1 MTLPWNLQLGQCHIL
16 SHCNHCL
23 RSDEIRCYHFCLG
36 TRYLELHSITRSGV
50 VHCIRSPDNMNF
62 PPHTTSPP
70 PINGIKYQSF
80 LHNYSSTDTSWV
92 RHPIQVS
99 PSSFHTYVPQ
109 MNTFKVPCWHCKYEF
124 DIHSIFPRTT
134 GNPVVDTIHDSK
146 MNITD
151 KHFLKWIRTNT
162 FDHLHSQSEQVLR
175 IKLLQNY
182 WVTLTLPSVM
192 TVLAS
197 SRTPPRQ
204 YSSFTSPMP
213 SRRHLA
219 HHSSRFS
226 LWQTFHLEEC
236 FISPVCRSD

>member
-16 SHCNHCL
+16 NHCNHCL

-175 IKLLQNY
+175 
-182 WVTLTLPSVM
+182 M
-192 TVLAS
+192 TQS
-197 SRTPPRQ
+197 S
-204 YSSFTSPMP
+204 YSKTTGS
-213 SRRHLA
+213 H
-219 HHSSRFS
+219 
-226 LWQTFHLEEC
+226 
-236 FISPVCRSD
+236 

>member
-16 SHCNHCL
+16 NHCNHCL

-50 VHCIRSPDNMNF
+50 VHCIRTAQITWTFHLTPHLEL
-62 PPHTTSPP
+62 PPL
-70 PINGIKYQSF
+70 INGIKYQSF

-109 MNTFKVPCWHCKYEF
+109 MNTFKVPCRHCKYEF
-124 DIHSIFPRTT
+124 DIHSIFPRADGVTYIPYGFDIHTIFPRIT
-134 GNPVVDTIHDSK
+134 GIPVIDTIHDSK

-175 IKLLQNY
+175 
-182 WVTLTLPSVM
+182 M
-192 TVLAS
+192 TQS
-197 SRTPPRQ
+197 SSQPIISS
-204 YSSFTSPMP
+204 YSKTTGS
-213 SRRHLA
+213 H
-219 HHSSRFS
+219 
-226 LWQTFHLEEC
+226 
-236 FISPVCRSD
+236 

>member
-16 SHCNHCL
+16 NHCNHCL

-70 PINGIKYQSF
+70 PINEIKYQSF

-162 FDHLHSQSEQVLR
+162 FDHLHSQSEQILR
-175 IKLLQNY
+175 
-182 WVTLTLPSVM
+182 M
-192 TVLAS
+192 TQS
-197 SRTPPRQ
+197 SSQPIISS
-204 YSSFTSPMP
+204 YSKTTGS
-213 SRRHLA
+213 H
-219 HHSSRFS
+219 
-226 LWQTFHLEEC
+226 
-236 FISPVCRSD
+236 

>member
-1 MTLPWNLQLGQCHIL
+1 MTLSWNLQLGQCHIL
-16 SHCNHCL
+16 NHCNHCL

-62 PPHTTSPP
+62 TPHLELPP

-175 IKLLQNY
+175 
-182 WVTLTLPSVM
+182 M
-192 TVLAS
+192 TQS
-197 SRTPPRQ
+197 S
-204 YSSFTSPMP
+204 YSKTTGS
-213 SRRHLA
+213 H
-219 HHSSRFS
+219 
-226 LWQTFHLEEC
+226 
-236 FISPVCRSD
+236 

>member
-1 MTLPWNLQLGQCHIL
+1 MKLDAITSVSALDIWSCT
-16 SHCNHCL
+16 
-23 RSDEIRCYHFCLG
+23 RSLD
-36 TRYLELHSITRSGV
+36 LELYIVSAPLITWTF
-50 VHCIRSPDNMNF
+50 HLT
-62 PPHTTSPP
+62 PHLELSP
-70 PINGIKYQSF
+70 PINEIKYQSF
-80 LHNYSSTDTSWV
+80 LHHYSLTNTSWV

-175 IKLLQNY
+175 
-182 WVTLTLPSVM
+182 M
-192 TVLAS
+192 TQS
-197 SRTPPRQ
+197 S
-204 YSSFTSPMP
+204 YSKTTGS
-213 SRRHLA
+213 H
-219 HHSSRFS
+219 
-226 LWQTFHLEEC
+226 
-236 FISPVCRSD
+236 

>member
-1 MTLPWNLQLGQCHIL
+1 MKLDAITSVSAL
-16 SHCNHCL
+16 
-23 RSDEIRCYHFCLG
+23 D
-36 TRYLELHSITRSGV
+36 LELHSITRSGV

-151 KHFLKWIRTNT
+151 KHFLKMNTDKHFRSSSQPIRTSLKN
-162 FDHLHSQSEQVLR
+162 QVTP
-175 IKLLQNY
+175 KLLGHIN
-182 WVTLTLPSVM
+182 LTICDDGLGFKQDSTT
-192 TVLAS
+192 TV
-197 SRTPPRQ
+197 
-204 YSSFTSPMP
+204 
-213 SRRHLA
+213 
-219 HHSSRFS
+219 
-226 LWQTFHLEEC
+226 
-236 FISPVCRSD
+236 

>member
-1 MTLPWNLQLGQCHIL
+1 MKLDAITSVSALDIWTCI
-16 SHCNHCL
+16 
-23 RSDEIRCYHFCLG
+23 RSLD
-36 TRYLELHSITRSGV
+36 LELHIVSAPLITWTF
-50 VHCIRSPDNMNF
+50 HLT
-62 PPHTTSPP
+62 PHLELPP

-162 FDHLHSQSEQVLR
+162 FDHLHNQSEQILG
-175 IKLLQNY
+175 
-182 WVTLTLPSVM
+182 M
-192 TVLAS
+192 TQTS
-197 SRTPPRQ
+197 SQPII
-204 YSSFTSPMP
+204 SSYPKNTGS
-213 SRRHLA
+213 H
-219 HHSSRFS
+219 
-226 LWQTFHLEEC
+226 
-236 FISPVCRSD
+236 

>member
-1 MTLPWNLQLGQCHIL
+1 MKLDAITSVSALDIWSCM
-16 SHCNHCL
+16 
-23 RSDEIRCYHFCLG
+23 RSLD
-36 TRYLELHSITRSGV
+36 LELYIVSAPLITWT
-50 VHCIRSPDNMNF
+50 F
-62 PPHTTSPP
+62 PLTPHLELPQ
-70 PINGIKYQSF
+70 PIHGIKYQSF

-175 IKLLQNY
+175 
-182 WVTLTLPSVM
+182 M
-192 TVLAS
+192 TQS
-197 SRTPPRQ
+197 S
-204 YSSFTSPMP
+204 YSKTTGS
-213 SRRHLA
+213 H
-219 HHSSRFS
+219 
-226 LWQTFHLEEC
+226 
-236 FISPVCRSD
+236 

>member
-16 SHCNHCL
+16 NHCNHCL

-36 TRYLELHSITRSGV
+36 TRYLELHAITRSGV

-124 DIHSIFPRTT
+124 DIHSIFSRADEVTYIRIWHPFHFPKNYWQSRRR
-134 GNPVVDTIHDSK
+134 HDSRFQDEYYGQALLK
-146 MNITD
+146 MNTD
-151 KHFLKWIRTNT
+151 KHFRSSSQPIRTSLKNDAIIFT
-162 FDHLHSQSEQVLR
+162 VNH

-182 WVTLTLPSVM
+182 WVTLTFLPSVM
-192 TVLAS
+192 TVLAFMRDS
-197 SRTPPRQ
+197 T
-204 YSSFTSPMP
+204 T
-213 SRRHLA
+213 
-219 HHSSRFS
+219 
-226 LWQTFHLEEC
+226 T
-236 FISPVCRSD
+236 V

>member
-1 MTLPWNLQLGQCHIL
+1 MKLDAITSVSAL
-16 SHCNHCL
+16 
-23 RSDEIRCYHFCLG
+23 D
-36 TRYLELHSITRSGV
+36 LELHSITRSGV

-175 IKLLQNY
+175 
-182 WVTLTLPSVM
+182 M
-192 TVLAS
+192 TQS
-197 SRTPPRQ
+197 S
-204 YSSFTSPMP
+204 YSKTTGS
-213 SRRHLA
+213 H
-219 HHSSRFS
+219 
-226 LWQTFHLEEC
+226 
-236 FISPVCRSD
+236 

>member
-1 MTLPWNLQLGQCHIL
+1 MTLPWNLQLSQCHIL
-16 SHCNHCL
+16 NHCNHCL

-36 TRYLELHSITRSGV
+36 TRYLELHAITRSGV
-50 VHCIRSPDNMNF
+50 VHCISSPDNMNF

-162 FDHLHSQSEQVLR
+162 FDHLHSQSEHVLR
-175 IKLLQNY
+175 
-182 WVTLTLPSVM
+182 M
-192 TVLAS
+192 TQS
-197 SRTPPRQ
+197 SSQPIISS
-204 YSSFTSPMP
+204 YSKTTGS
-213 SRRHLA
+213 H
-219 HHSSRFS
+219 
-226 LWQTFHLEEC
+226 
-236 FISPVCRSD
+236 